1 MKLYYA
7 PYPSLENSLVHFVQ
21 THRSNVLDK
30 WLIIGSSSLIIEQLQ
45 TRLARELGAL
55 ANIHFITAGGL
66 VGKLDQEAGG
76 ETDPLFPQ
84 SHLRDF
90 LIKDLLTR
98 PGLDRYPVSRG
109 FVQVVK
115 SALRDLADSLADP
128 DVLEEHLRSMP
139 DFVLQQD
146 NGRFAWLIKL
156 YREYCQA
163 ENNVPGYRSY
173 QTAFE
178 RALAQ
183 VDTSSYLHDFTHI
196 LVYGFY
202 DMPGRQLELIT
213 RLQSVYPLTVFAPY
227 AQHPAY
233 QFAKKFFETN
243 WLRFP
248 GAENVAQT
256 VPSALGP
263 SADFLFANQ
272 GSAPSPGVRLVSV
285 PDEHGAV
292 FFVAKEILR
301 LKQQGHSLQ
310 DIAVIARSLSAYQDE
325 IRRVFTANCLP
336 LNASFTYSISHYALG
351 LFCQQLLS
359 LARHGFAREQVLSVV
374 SSAYFKQPRKTEW
387 KRVLNRSLA
396 QRDLAQWRDLLPQTQ
411 GYEPD
416 LLAWLEQTASQLS
429 ELEKAQPWQTGAK
442 QVLSFLE
449 AQLDVAALRGK
460 EIEIYQTICNAIH
473 EIAAYQAV
481 RPSCRPGELL
491 EEVLEALAGLSFNE
505 VENWPGGVLVT
516 DAVRARGLS
525 FKTVFVLGLNDQEF
539 PLIMQEDPVLR
550 DYYRF
555 MLRDTLGYWINGSL
569 DRIDEEKLLF
579 YSVVCSAREHLYALV
594 ARYTADGKPA
604 VPSVYAAQLARACEL
619 DWHGSQAIRVSGR
632 LSSRLQSC
640 APELLCEKEIS
651 SQFSLNLATASENYQ
666 TAGLLTAEKSA
677 QLAAAGALCKMGELG
692 EFDGQIQ
699 SGAQAFVQ
707 ANKKGFSPSALQ
719 EIATCPLKYF
729 FNRVVKLGEPEE
741 PLSRHELPADLR
753 GTAYH
758 EVLNDFYQILLT
770 QQLPHTLSRPQV
782 EVYLTRALAAHYTPT
797 SYKVFGIYPVIWEMI
812 LEDLHQKLAD
822 FIEEDLQNLGPF
834 TPSRFEW
841 KVQTEPTEQLPLH
854 LYGII
859 DRVDIDESAKAF
871 RIVDYKSS
879 RKGTAHLDQD
889 FFTHLIFQPFL
900 YTYMAGMQPA
910 LASYQSAGA
919 CLLAIAS
926 YKKSDLSPEEY
937 RAMYPRAVSF
947 LKQLIG
953 LIEEGS
959 FFVNPSSACTYCPYG
974 LLCRRDAFKT
984 LLRARKSRACQELE
998 EARR

>member
-30 WLIIGSSSLIIEQLQ
+30 WLIIGSSSLVIEQLQ
-45 TRLARELGAL
+45 ARLARELGAL
-55 ANIHFITAGGL
+55 ANIHFITVGGL
-66 VGKLDQEAGG
+66 VSKLDQEAGG
-76 ETDPLFPQ
+76 QTTPLFPQ

-98 PGLDRYPVSRG
+98 PGLDRYPVSHG

-128 DVLEEHLRSMP
+128 DILEEHLRSMP

-173 QTAFE
+173 QEAFD

-183 VDTSSYLHDFTHI
+183 VEISPYLRDFTHI

-213 RLQSVYPLTVFAPY
+213 RLQSAYALTVFAPY

-248 GAENVAQT
+248 DAENVAQP

-272 GSAPSPGVRLVSV
+272 GSAPVPGVQLVSV
-285 PDEHGAV
+285 PDERGAV

-301 LKQQGHSLQ
+301 LKQQGHNLQ
-310 DIAVIARSLSAYQDE
+310 EIAVIARSLPAYQDE
-325 IRRVFTANCLP
+325 IRRVFAANYLP
-336 LNASFTYSISHYALG
+336 LNASFAYSISHYALG
-351 LFCQQLLS
+351 IFCQQLLS
-359 LARHGFAREQVLSVV
+359 LARRGFSREQVLSIV
-374 SSAYFKQPRKTEW
+374 SSAYFKQPRKTGW

-411 GYEPD
+411 GYTPD
-416 LLAWLEQTASQLS
+416 ILAWLERTASQLS
-429 ELEKAQPWQTGAK
+429 ELEKAQPWQVGAK
-442 QVLSFLE
+442 LVLSFLE
-449 AQLDVAALRGK
+449 TQLDVAALRGK
-460 EIEIYQTICNAIH
+460 EIEIYQTICKAID

-505 VENWPGGVLVT
+505 VENCPGGVLVT

-539 PLIMQEDPVLR
+539 PLIMQEDPILR

-555 MLRDTLGYWINGSL
+555 ILRDTLGYWINGSL

-604 VPSVYAAQLARACEL
+604 IPSVYAAQLARACEL
-619 DWHGSQAIRVSGR
+619 DWQGPQTIRISGR

-640 APELLCEKEIS
+640 TPELLCEKELS
-651 SQFSLNLATASENYQ
+651 SQFSLNPATASESYQ
-666 TAGLLTAEKSA
+666 AAGLLTAQKSA
-677 QLAAAGALCKMGELG
+677 QLTAAGALCKMGELG
-692 EFDGQIQ
+692 PFDGQIQ
-699 SGAQAFVQ
+699 SGTQAFAQV
-707 ANKKGFSPSALQ
+707 NRKGFSPSALQ

-729 FNRVVKLGEPEE
+729 FNRIVKLGEPEE
-741 PLSRHELPADLR
+741 PLSRHELPADRR

-770 QQLPHTLSRPQV
+770 QQLTHTLSGPQV
-782 EVYLTRALAAHYTPT
+782 EVYLNRALAAHYTPS
-797 SYKVFGIYPVIWEMI
+797 SYKAFGIYPVVWEMI
-812 LEDLHQKLAD
+812 LEELHQKLAD
-822 FIEEDLQNLGPF
+822 FIEEDLKNLGSF
-834 TPSRFEW
+834 TPSYFEW
-841 KVQTEPTEQLPLH
+841 AVQTEPTTQLPLR

-859 DRVDIDESAKAF
+859 DRVDINGPAKAF

-900 YTYMAGMQPA
+900 YTYMAQRQPT
-910 LASYQSAGA
+910 LSSYQNAGA

-926 YKKSDLSPEEY
+926 YKKSDLSPEAY
-937 RAMYPRAVSF
+937 RDMSPRAVAF

-953 LIEEGS
+953 LIEKGD
-959 FFVNPSSACTYCPYG
+959 FFVNPSASCTYCPYG

-984 LLRARKSRACQELE
+984 LLRARKSRACQELQ
-998 EARR
+998 EARL